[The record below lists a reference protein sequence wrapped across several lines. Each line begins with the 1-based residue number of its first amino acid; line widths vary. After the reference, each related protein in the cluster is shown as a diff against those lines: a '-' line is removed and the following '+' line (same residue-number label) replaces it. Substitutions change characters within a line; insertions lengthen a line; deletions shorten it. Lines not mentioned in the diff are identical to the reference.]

1 MRWMSEG
8 WPFLNTSI
16 HTLLLKI
23 QVRWAGHVVRMPEH
37 RLPKQLLYGELS
49 QGRRSAGGQKK
60 RFKDS
65 LKRSLKALNID
76 VNNWETS
83 AMNRPT
89 WRHTLAI
96 GALAAE
102 TCRTVT
108 AQGKCADR
116 KAQAASSLTTSPTNV
131 CPSCGRKFRARI
143 GLTSH
148 LRTHK

>member
-1 MRWMSEG
+1 V
-8 WPFLNTSI
+8 L
-16 HTLLLKI
+16 
-23 QVRWAGHVVRMPEH
+23 EH

-49 QGRRSAGGQKK
+49 QGKRSAGGQKK
-60 RFKDS
+60 RFKNS
-65 LKRSLKALNID
+65 LKRSLKALDID

-83 AMNRPT
+83 AMNLPT

-102 TCRTVT
+102 TCRTVA

-116 KAQAASSLTTSPTNV
+116 KARAASSSTTSPTNV
-131 CPSCGRKFRARI
+131 CPSCGRKFRTRI